1 MKSCSISLR
10 LELIEE
16 PNEMKTE
23 VMKFNGTIKFTVK
36 GCTKLPDTDSAFFNL
51 VGKDLTDPLVAIEIN
66 GKEVFRTPYIS
77 NCLDPVWKEG
87 NKHDYKAEDLEI
99 KEILFRVKD
108 KETIGSETVGSKIFD
123 ADEMKALY
131 TGKKEISGEYA
142 LRTKSG
148 IGEYLP
154 EARLNLEIK
163 YEPGEFAP
171 TKDER
176 IDKL

>member
-1 MKSCSISLR
+1 MT
-10 LELIEE
+10 
-16 PNEMKTE
+16 TE
-23 VMKFNGTIKFTVK
+23 VTKFNGTIKFTVK

-77 NCLDPVWKEG
+77 NCLDPVWKED

-108 KETIGSETVGSKIFD
+108 KETIGSETVGSKLLD
-123 ADEMKALY
+123 ATEIKALY
-131 TGKKEISGEYA
+131 DNKEVSGNDAFFA

-148 IGEYLP
+148 KGEYLP
-154 EARLNLEIK
+154 EAKLNLEIK
-163 YEPGEFAP
+163 YEPATEANA
-171 TKDER
+171 KDTTPNA
-176 IDKL
+176 

>member
-1 MKSCSISLR
+1 MT
-10 LELIEE
+10 
-16 PNEMKTE
+16 TE
-23 VMKFNGTIKFTVK
+23 VTKFNGTIKFTVK

-66 GKEVFRTPYIS
+66 GKEVFRTPHIP
-77 NCLDPVWKEG
+77 NCLDPIWDYTK
-87 NKHDYKAEDLEI
+87 DYKAEDLEI

-163 YEPGEFAP
+163 YEPATEAEAED
-171 TKDER
+171 TQDQTDDTTTTTTTTTTTDR
-176 IDKL
+176 QD